1 MASSIV
7 SPQKKPTSG
16 ARSRY
21 GSSASRT
28 ASSVHIPSA
37 EPCPAA
43 WNTSRSRGGSSA
55 AITPPWTTNTSPLS
69 RSAAGL
75 ARYTTSGVTC
85 SGAIGSGPS
94 SGGGLIIAAVI
105 AVRARGQMALA
116 RTP

>member
-1 MASSIV
+1 VASSIV